1 MTLSF
6 VHDTSPLK
14 VEAMRLFLTLKN
26 LKYLVGTLENTLVKG
41 SLWKLCWFVL
51 QFSETQHIKCCGF
64 LCTTACGFPEVG
76 MLLCLLNF
84 RVSLKPPL

>member
-26 LKYLVGTLENTLVKG
+26 LKYLVGTFGKYSGERELMETVLV
-41 SLWKLCWFVL
+41 CFTV
-51 QFSETQHIKCCGF
+51 Q
-64 LCTTACGFPEVG
+64 
-76 MLLCLLNF
+76 
-84 RVSLKPPL
+84 